1 MNIGLLIGLIG
12 GVSVLIF
19 GILVAGGSLLLFWDV
34 PSILVTVGGGWCA
47 LMVAYPLGRLS
58 KMPVYFRK
66 ALFPEKFDIP
76 ELILTMVSLSEKS
89 RKEGLLALEDD
100 IADIDDP
107 FMKKSIQLI
116 VDGTDPELIRSI
128 VENDID
134 QMAAR
139 HDSNKKVFDDFAGLA
154 PSFGMIGTLMGL
166 VLMLVNLDDKSMVGP
181 YLAVAI
187 LTTFYGAILAY
198 LVFTPV
204 SANLD
209 SLTGDEV
216 NYKSVILMG
225 VLSIQAGDNPR
236 ILKEKLVSFLA
247 PQDRVDLMHEKD

>member
-12 GVSVLIF
+12 GGSVLIF
-19 GILVAGGSLLLFWDV
+19 GILVAGGRLLLFWDV

-47 LMVAYPLGRLS
+47 LMGAYPLGRLS

>member
-1 MNIGLLIGLIG
+1 MNIGMLIGLVG
-12 GVSVLIF
+12 GTTVLIL
-19 GILVAGGSLLLFWDV
+19 GILVAGGSLILFWDV
-34 PSILVTVGGGWCA
+34 PSIMVTVGGGWCA
-47 LMVAYPLGRLS
+47 LMVAYPISALA

-66 ALFPEKFDIP
+66 ALFPERFDVP

-107 FMKKSIQLI
+107 FMKKAIQLI

-134 QMAAR
+134 QMASR
-139 HDSNKKVFDDFAGLA
+139 HDSNKKIFDDFAGLA

-187 LTTFYGAILAY
+187 ITTFYGAVLAY
-198 LVFTPV
+198 LIFTPV